1 MYIYCY
7 NIYMYHVIYMY
18 MIITSIIVLYVLMSL
33 CIYLSCNIYV
43 YDHNINYSIMI
54 ICINILDNI
63 NPEGKLIS
71 RREILSMLGGEWGH
85 QLWSPTW
92 KPWPS
97 MRKPIRKPFENQ
109 FVFSGSPC
117 ENQCEKPICVFRQ
130 SMWKPMWKQCIHI

>member
-63 NPEGKLIS
+63 NPEG
-71 RREILSMLGGEWGH
+71 
-85 QLWSPTW
+85 
-92 KPWPS
+92 
-97 MRKPIRKPFENQ
+97 
-109 FVFSGSPC
+109 
-117 ENQCEKPICVFRQ
+117 
-130 SMWKPMWKQCIHI
+130 